1 MPTPHAELFDPVTI
15 GEIECPNRVFMAPLT
30 RMRARVEDD
39 APWALNVEYYRQRAG
54 AGLIVSEATQVEPRG
69 KGYPRTPGCH
79 SPAQE
84 AGWRLVTDA
93 VHAAGGRILAQLWH
107 VGPISHP
114 DHQPGGA
121 LPVAASARDP
131 GGTAFT
137 ADGRKPRVVPRALE
151 ADELPG
157 IVAAYRDAAAL
168 CRRAGFDGVEI
179 HAAHG
184 YLLENFTRDST
195 NRRDDAW
202 GGPIRNRIRLTLEVV
217 DAAVSVWGRGRVG
230 VRLSPVSNAN
240 GAPPD
245 SNPQATYGAIVDAL
259 CACRIAFLH
268 MVEGDTGVAR
278 TLDGFDFAGARRAF
292 PGAYVANN
300 RYDAAMAARA
310 IREGAADAVAFGM
323 PFISNPDL
331 PERLRAGLEPA
342 PVERRTI
349 YADGA
354 EGYTDYP
361 RAG

>member
-1 MPTPHAELFDPVTI
+1 MPAHHAELFTPVSI
-15 GEIECPNRVFMAPLT
+15 GEIACPNRVFMAPLT
-30 RMRARVEDD
+30 RMRARVDDD

-54 AGLIVSEATQVEPRG
+54 AGLIISEATQVEPRG

-131 GGTAFT
+131 GGLAFT
-137 ADGRKPRVVPRALE
+137 VEGRKARVVPRALR

-157 IVAAYRDAAAL
+157 IVSAYREAAASCL
-168 CRRAGFDGVEI
+168 RAGFDGVEI

-195 NRRDDAW
+195 NARTDAW
-202 GGPIRNRIRLTLEVV
+202 GGPVQNRIRLTLEVI

-240 GAPPD
+240 GSPPD
-245 SNPQATYGAIVDAL
+245 SNPQATYGAVVDAR
-259 CACRIAFLH
+259 AARRIAFVH

-278 TLDGFDFAGARRAF
+278 VLDGFDFAGARRAF
-292 PGAYVANN
+292 PGAYIANN
-300 RYDAAMAARA
+300 GYDAEMAARA
-310 IREGAADAVAFGM
+310 IREKTADAVAFGM
-323 PFISNPDL
+323 PFIANPDL
-331 PERLRAGLEPA
+331 PSRLREGVALA
-342 PVERRTI
+342 QVVRKTI

-361 RAG
+361 AAA